1 MRKYQMG
8 ALLLAACLLLSGCG
22 LALPWEG
29 RPAAQETESAGEPE
43 AGAALQSGGAGESQE
58 PESTGMEATAED
70 EGLSVAAGA
79 FGNRDAERFARSQLS
94 GPQQQL
100 YDRMAEAVVAGA
112 DSVTAE
118 GLTEEEVVQVGDA
131 LRIDWPELFWLS
143 GDSRWNVRTLNGQ
156 VVDIVYYLDYT
167 LDGAEREAAL
177 ARAQA
182 AAADY
187 LEGIEADWTDYEK
200 VRAVFDRVV
209 RRTDYQADQRDQS
222 LYQVLVNG
230 EGVCAGYARTVQ
242 YLLNRLGIFCTY
254 ITGTARGGSHAWN
267 LVRLDGEYY
276 YLDATWGDPVFL
288 GGAFPA
294 DFVDYRYFC
303 VTTAELAATHEPD
316 TWLELP
322 ACTAEACNYYV
333 QEGRLLSSYDPDWWA
348 SSLSQCAGEGQTA
361 LQVRFADTAVE
372 AETRRQLLEEGE
384 VYGMLAQAAGQDPAL
399 VTDQIRYWED
409 ENGSFLYLFL
419 LRR

>member
-22 LALPWEG
+22 RILPGEGPGQEG

-187 LEGIEADWTDYEK
+187 LEGIDTRSRVYEK

-254 ITGTARGGSHAWN
+254 ITGTARAAATPGIWCGWTGN
-267 LVRLDGEYY
+267 IITWTPPGETRCSWAGRFRRI
-276 YLDATWGDPVFL
+276 LWITGI
-288 GGAFPA
+288 
-294 DFVDYRYFC
+294 FC

-316 TWLELP
+316 TWLKLP

-333 QEGRLLSSYDPDWWA
+333 REGAAAVRPTIRTGGRPPFPSAPGKGRRRCRSGLRIRRWRRRQGGSSWKRERCMVCWRRQRA
-348 SSLSQCAGEGQTA
+348 GSCAGDGS
-361 LQVRFADTAVE
+361 DP
-372 AETRRQLLEEGE
+372 LLG
-384 VYGMLAQAAGQDPAL
+384 G
-399 VTDQIRYWED
+399 
-409 ENGSFLYLFL
+409 
-419 LRR
+419 